1 MANHPNLQPTQPG
14 ETEAERQARQ
24 AEGER
29 LLDEA
34 EAERIGTI
42 PFEEV
47 EAWVR
52 SWGTPNATPCSSRT
66 STSWRAV
73 SGSR

>member
-1 MANHPNLQPTQPG
+1 MANPNLQPTLLG
-14 ETEAERQARQ
+14 ETEAERQARE
-24 AEGER
+24 AEEDR

-34 EAERIGTI
+34 EAEAERVGTI

-52 SWGTPNATPCSSRT
+52 SWGTPNELPPPEPRK
-66 STSWRAV
+66 
-73 SGSR
+73 

>member
-1 MANHPNLQPTQPG
+1 MANPNLQPTLLA
-14 ETEAERQARQ
+14 ETEAERQARE
-24 AEGER
+24 AEEDR

-34 EAERIGTI
+34 EAEAERVGTI

-52 SWGTPNATPCSSRT
+52 SWGTPNELPPPEPRK
-66 STSWRAV
+66 
-73 SGSR
+73 

>member
-1 MANHPNLQPTQPG
+1 MANPNPQPT
-14 ETEAERQARQ
+14 ETEAERKALQ
-24 AEGER
+24 AEEDR

-34 EAERIGTI
+34 EAEAERVGTI

-52 SWGTPNATPCSSRT
+52 SWGTPNELSPPEPRK
-66 STSWRAV
+66 
-73 SGSR
+73 